1 MEQSI
6 KIKIAEY
13 EYPLKVTSSQQ
24 EEDIR
29 KAAQEINRQIQA
41 YQSRYTDKTLVE
53 VLSIMALNVCVNNIS
68 LNRQVKGMK
77 DAEES
82 LARELDGY
90 LDNIDKN
97 SRQLLI
103 FAEINI
109 NNVTGRTRLG
119 KTGLCDP
126 YGDSAMRDGG
136 FLNLMTGAQILF
148 IKIF

>member
-6 KIKIAEY
+6 KIKIAER
-13 EYPLKVTSSQQ
+13 EYPLKVTSAEQ

-41 YQSRYTDKTLVE
+41 YQSRYADKTLVE
-53 VLSIMALNVCVNNIS
+53 ILSIMALNVCVNNIA
-68 LNRQVKGMK
+68 LNKQIKGVK

-97 SRQLLI
+97 SR
-103 FAEINI
+103 
-109 NNVTGRTRLG
+109 
-119 KTGLCDP
+119 
-126 YGDSAMRDGG
+126 
-136 FLNLMTGAQILF
+136 
-148 IKIF
+148 

>member
-6 KIKIAEY
+6 KIKIAER
-13 EYPLKVTSSQQ
+13 EYPLKVTSAEQ

-41 YQSRYTDKTLVE
+41 YQSRYADKTLVE
-53 VLSIMALNVCVNNIS
+53 ILSIMALNVCVNNIA
-68 LNRQVKGMK
+68 LNKQIKGVR

-97 SRQLLI
+97 SR
-103 FAEINI
+103 
-109 NNVTGRTRLG
+109 
-119 KTGLCDP
+119 
-126 YGDSAMRDGG
+126 
-136 FLNLMTGAQILF
+136 
-148 IKIF
+148 

>member
-6 KIKIAEY
+6 KIKIAER
-13 EYPLKVTSSQQ
+13 EYPLKVTSAQQ

-41 YQSRYTDKTLVE
+41 YQSRYADKTLVE
-53 VLSIMALNVCVNNIS
+53 ILSIMALNVCVNNIA
-68 LNRQVKGMK
+68 LNKQIKGVK

-97 SRQLLI
+97 SR
-103 FAEINI
+103 
-109 NNVTGRTRLG
+109 
-119 KTGLCDP
+119 
-126 YGDSAMRDGG
+126 
-136 FLNLMTGAQILF
+136 
-148 IKIF
+148 